1 LFNQDGRWA
10 AVNYQQQEVHWLIGS
25 IKSAAA
31 ALLKKKKVPSAG
43 AEEQMGDDQSAI
55 GELRNLVFMDSKH
68 RELDKKRWEQKLK
81 EAEKD
86 KADRYRECVHVGL
99 A

>member
-31 ALLKKKKVPSAG
+31 ALLKKKKEPSAG
-43 AEEQMGDDQSAI
+43 AEEYMGDDQSAKKSV
-55 GELRNLVFMDSKH
+55 GDETGSK
-68 RELDKKRWEQKLK
+68 RDAAAVSTAMENT
-81 EAEKD
+81 
-86 KADRYRECVHVGL
+86 RY
-99 A
+99 